1 MSMVMGRDDSLE
13 FLTVL
18 LIAVGLA
25 MDAFAVSI
33 CKGLAMKRPDLRS
46 MAIIGLWFGI
56 FQAGMPVIGY
66 FLGSSMYDLISDY
79 DHWITFGLLALIG
92 LNMIRESLSDEEE
105 ELDADIGPWTMFIL
119 AVATSIDAFA
129 VGISLAMD
137 GTDIV
142 SSAAII
148 GVITLVISVIGVKI
162 GAKVGDRFGKR
173 AELAGGLIL
182 IAIGM
187 KIVVEHLGLL

>member
-1 MSMVMGRDDSLE
+1 MGFALAADASSVSLVYGGRFKPFKWRYAAIPAAAFGFAQAVMPAIGWGSGDLIYR
-13 FLTVL
+13 FVQAWGHWIAFVIL
-18 LIAVGLA
+18 LIVGG
-25 MDAFAVSI
+25 
-33 CKGLAMKRPDLRS
+33 K
-46 MAIIGLWFGI
+46 
-56 FQAGMPVIGY
+56 
-66 FLGSSMYDLISDY
+66 
-79 DHWITFGLLALIG
+79 
-92 LNMIRESLSDEEE
+92 
-105 ELDADIGPWTMFIL
+105 FIL
-119 AVATSIDAFA
+119 DSRHENDAEVKSILKPLPIFLSAFATSIDAFA